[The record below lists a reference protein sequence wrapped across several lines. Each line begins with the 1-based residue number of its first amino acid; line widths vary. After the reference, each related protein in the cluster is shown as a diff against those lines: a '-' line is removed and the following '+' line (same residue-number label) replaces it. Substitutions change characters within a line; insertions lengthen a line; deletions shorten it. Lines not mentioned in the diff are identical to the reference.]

1 MIWVK
6 SAIYGEVLLEK
17 GGMDSEILRLLE
29 ARIEGVLS
37 QHAALSEERD
47 RLRSELGEARA
58 QIDQLAV
65 KLREQEREKTRVRE
79 HVERIMTR
87 LEGLNL
93 D

>member
-1 MIWVK
+1 
-6 SAIYGEVLLEK
+6 
-17 GGMDSEILRLLE
+17 MDSEILRLLE
-29 ARIEGVLS
+29 ARIDGMLN

-47 RLRSELGEARA
+47 RLQTELGEARA
-58 QIDQLAV
+58 KINDLAGQ
-65 KLREQEREKTRVRE
+65 LREQERERARVRE